1 MTFSWHVGG
10 QLDQRFAAGQA
21 AAESGDG
28 QGCGE
33 ALTSEWEYDNSALLR
48 GGSPKAP
55 GLTGLG
61 NFGILLFWR
70 CLVTPRTSE

>member
-33 ALTSEWEYDNSALLR
+33 ALTSEWEYDNLALLKGR
-48 GGSPKAP
+48 
-55 GLTGLG
+55 
-61 NFGILLFWR
+61 
-70 CLVTPRTSE
+70 